1 VSCVA
6 DRALSP
12 AGGGTPAGVTTS
24 KRGSAQRFE
33 AGSPRV
39 LVVGATGF
47 AGALAAHLLW
57 RHPRFE
63 LASISGRSEVGRRL
77 EEVYPR
83 YRVPLTL
90 AELDLERLG
99 KLDAAIVAYPHAASA
114 PVVAALRARGVRVCD
129 LSADFRLRELS
140 TYERWYG
147 PHPHPELLAD
157 SVYGLPELHREAI
170 RGAELVA
177 TPGCYPTASILALAP
192 LARAGLIAD
201 LVIDAKQGLSGA
213 GRSATWQTHFSNS
226 GENILPYNIVHH
238 RHTPEIEEQLS
249 ALGASLR
256 VQFTPHLVPLDQ
268 GELVNCYVTPTR
280 PVEQD
285 ELDVMY
291 EDAYAGEPFVEL
303 APAPAEVRDVRETN
317 ICRLHVALSE
327 HTGKIVV
334 LSAIDNLWKGTSSQ
348 AVQNLNL
355 MFGLPETEGLL

>member
-1 VSCVA
+1 M
-6 DRALSP
+6 
-12 AGGGTPAGVTTS
+12 
-24 KRGSAQRFE
+24 
-33 AGSPRV
+33 PRV
-39 LVVGATGF
+39 LVAGATGF

-57 RHPRFE
+57 RHPEFE
-63 LASISGRSEVGRRL
+63 LQTVTARTDAGRRL
-77 EEVYPR
+77 DRLYPR
-83 YRVPLTL
+83 YRVPLEL
-90 AELDLERLG
+90 QELDLDRHVDV
-99 KLDAAIVAYPHAASA
+99 DAAIVAYPHAASA

-129 LSADFRLRELS
+129 LSADFRLRELA
-140 TYERWYG
+140 TYEQWYG
-147 PHPHPELLAD
+147 SHSHPELLDEA
-157 SVYGLPELHREAI
+157 VYGLPELHRAAI
-170 RGAELVA
+170 ARAALVA
-177 TPGCYPTASILALAP
+177 TPGCYPTASLLALAP

-226 GENILPYNIVHH
+226 GENIIPYNIVHH
-238 RHTPEIEEQLS
+238 RHTPEIEQQLS
-249 ALGASLR
+249 GLDRALSKLR

-268 GELVNCYVTPTR
+268 GELVDCYVTPTR
-280 PVEQD
+280 PVAQD

-355 MFGLPETEGLL
+355 MFGFPESEGLS